1 MLLRYLLA
9 LAIVGLQLAACA
21 GNSRNSP
28 AVDQI
33 ERHHDEELIRM
44 GGGGG
49 SM

>member
-1 MLLRYLLA
+1 MWLRYLFAAILA
-9 LAIVGLQLAACA
+9 VQLTACN
-21 GNSRNSP
+21 GDRHNSP

-33 ERHHDEELIRM
+33 ERHHEEELKRM